1 MLDKY
6 DYEKISDDISDSYIN
21 DNIPLNNSIKIV
33 SIKMELNPEQIKRLS
48 ETANIKTYN
57 KMFDKLDD
65 KTFKFDLAD
74 SKKVIDEVYTPTEK
88 EDKSE
93 AEDTSENKKKK
104 EDDFT
109 ADSLKIPRK
118 DYLSEDEEKD
128 REQEKKEDVDA
139 IPPMDTKQEDKE
151 AAVKLAFNLDNKWT
165 VDSVK
170 KELDAR
176 ILLHNETY
184 QDELRKFAYV
194 FPGRDKEEK
203 FVQFVKNANAYYED
217 SNLFDVISGIGSQLK
232 LDMSYQV
239 KDKSAVKVASIEDNG
254 MKQLGKCLDTYRILV
269 DTVKARNLLGK

>member
-6 DYEKISDDISDSYIN
+6 DYEKIADDISDSYIN

-74 SKKVIDEVYTPTEK
+74 SKKVIDEVYTPTE
-88 EDKSE
+88 
-93 AEDTSENKKKK
+93 
-104 EDDFT
+104 
-109 ADSLKIPRK
+109 
-118 DYLSEDEEKD
+118 
-128 REQEKKEDVDA
+128 KEDVDA